1 MLSRKNENFNKQ
13 KQQQPQ
19 DSGSECGGDPKRWLF
34 RKMMMGRKGE
44 TAATKSSDRRRRRSG
59 SAISEA
65 TTSTTMSGG
74 GGGGNETTEEGQED
88 LASEAGTYVVENKIK
103 TTGATTINDVMT
115 TSQISGV
122 SNTSSNRTTQR
133 CYDSWGIYIFYFIF
147 KTINLKIIN
156 KL

>member
-44 TAATKSSDRRRRRSG
+44 TAAKSGGDRRRRRSG

-74 GGGGNETTEEGQED
+74 GNKTTEEGQED
-88 LASEAGTYVVENKIK
+88 LTSEAGTYVVENKIK
-103 TTGATTINDVMT
+103 TTGTTTINDVMT

-133 CYDSWGIYIFYFIF
+133 CYDRWGIYILF
-147 KTINLKIIN
+147 L
-156 KL
+156 